1 MGKLNTRTRTYLAMS
16 NYRLP
21 DGAKAQW
28 ICQLPETWRDYI
40 AYRVHEYCIDQWI
53 YSGDIPEIIE
63 NVMDSTIGDTVMDVL
78 NPYRDQ
84 H

>member
-1 MGKLNTRTRTYLAMS
+1 MSKLNTRTKTYLAMS
-16 NYRLP
+16 NYKLP
-21 DGAKAQW
+21 DGSQAQW
-28 ICQLPETWRDYI
+28 ICQLPGTWQEYLAD
-40 AYRVHEYCIDQWI
+40 RVHETCIDQWI

-63 NVMDSTIGDTVMDVL
+63 NVMDSTIGDTVWDVL